1 MAHLYLFAHIIFIAR
16 YPTLY
21 PLSTRC
27 LSHFEKNPGRENAKV
42 EFNSGLCRAYGD
54 FELACKNVWGVELK
68 IVKSTYVVFIAYQI

>member
-1 MAHLYLFAHIIFIAR
+1 MAPLYLFANIIFIVG

-21 PLSTRC
+21 AVSARC

-54 FELACKNVWGVELK
+54 FDLACKSVWGVELK
-68 IVKSTYVVFIAYQI
+68 IIKSTYVVFIAYQI